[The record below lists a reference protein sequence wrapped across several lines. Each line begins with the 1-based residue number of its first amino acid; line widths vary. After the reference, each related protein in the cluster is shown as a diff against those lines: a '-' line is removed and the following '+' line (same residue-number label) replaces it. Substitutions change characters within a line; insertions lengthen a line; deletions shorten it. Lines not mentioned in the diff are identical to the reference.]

1 MKRSAADRARAVIA
15 NLEQCKLM
23 ARREAKRQGDGGDK
37 ITVLYYDGCSDGYQ
51 GAIDLIRSEFN
62 LPVRR

>member
-23 ARREAKRQGDGGDK
+23 ARREAKRQGGDK